1 MLLFPRE
8 GGRPTLPSTG
18 LLVLRGGN
26 LLGFAQERSLASKT
40 LQTPSGCHW
49 RVTDLSEPG
58 SDRDSA
64 GLRTWVLWSALPPIS
79 ISGVCMQYWGLGV
92 RGGAPKVESGRLC
105 SQGPQGAVP
114 LQSLLLA
121 VTVMTLKSKTQN
133 DDVTHLL
140 FSFSVVIF
148 LFS

>member
-1 MLLFPRE
+1 MLLSPRE

-18 LLVLRGGN
+18 LLVLRGGS

-40 LQTPSGCHW
+40 LQTPSGCRW

-64 GLRTWVLWSALPPIS
+64 GLRTCVLLSAPPPIS

-92 RGGAPKVESGRLC
+92 RGGATKSESG
-105 SQGPQGAVP
+105 
-114 LQSLLLA
+114 
-121 VTVMTLKSKTQN
+121 
-133 DDVTHLL
+133 
-140 FSFSVVIF
+140 
-148 LFS
+148 